1 MFVETC
7 FVRVLAALLIGVAG
21 IAGVRPVHAREWPSR
36 PIRFIVPFGQGG
48 LPDTVVTTTRA
59 MVEERLGRRL
69 IVEYRPGAGGNVGMQ
84 AVRQAPPDGYTIAVA
99 PSNTMV
105 INRFYMPAC
114 LSIRCAISRR

>member
-21 IAGVRPVHAREWPSR
+21 IAGVRPVHAQEWPSR

-48 LPDTVVTTTRA
+48 LPDTVVTATRA

-69 IVEYRPGAGGNVGMQ
+69 IVE
-84 AVRQAPPDGYTIAVA
+84 
-99 PSNTMV
+99 
-105 INRFYMPAC
+105 
-114 LSIRCAISRR
+114 